1 MSFTHN
7 LIKLNELSVKTEE
20 GKRLYQT
27 PQGKSY
33 PSVTTVTGILSKDD
47 IQAWRQ
53 RIGEE
58 KADQITRAATSRG
71 NEVHKLAELYLKNE
85 LFSQSPLFDEPKTN
99 NYKMFEALSSV
110 LDNKVGIVRAI
121 EAPLYSDV
129 LRVGGRV
136 DLVAEW
142 DNELAVIDFK
152 TSSKPKKE
160 RWIDN
165 YFMQSSAYAFMFEEL
180 TKISINKI
188 VIAIALENLGTQIF
202 IKNANDYIQQ
212 FIDLR
217 KTYDIISNQQGI

>member
-1 MSFTHN
+1 MSFTHD

-71 NEVHKLAELYLKNE
+71 NEVHKLAELYLRNE
-85 LFSQSPLFDEPKTN
+85 LFSQSTLFDEPKTN

-110 LDNKVGIVRAI
+110 LDNNVGIVRAI

-217 KTYDIISNQQGI
+217 KTYDIISND

>member
-1 MSFTHN
+1 MSFIHD
-7 LIKLNELSVKTEE
+7 LVKLDELSVKTDE

-27 PQGKSY
+27 PQGQSY

-47 IQAWRQ
+47 IQAWRI
-53 RIGEE
+53 RVGEE

-71 NEVHKLAELYLKNE
+71 NKVHKLAELYLKNE
-85 LFSQSPLFDEPKTN
+85 LFSQSTLFDEPKTN

-110 LDNKVGIVRAI
+110 LDNKVGVIRAI

-160 RWIDN
+160 HWIDN

-180 TKISINKI
+180 TKIPINKI

-217 KTYDIISNQQGI
+217 KTYDIISNE

>member
-1 MSFTHN
+1 MSFTHD

-85 LFSQSPLFDEPKTN
+85 LFSQSTLFDEPKTN

-202 IKNANDYIQQ
+202 IKSANDYIQQ

-217 KTYDIISNQQGI
+217 KTYDIIAND

>member
-1 MSFTHN
+1 MSFTHD

-33 PSVTTVTGILSKDD
+33 PSVTTVTSILSKDA
-47 IQAWRQ
+47 IHAWRQ

-85 LFSQSPLFDEPKTN
+85 LFSQSTLFDEPKTN

-110 LDNKVGIVRAI
+110 LDNKVGVVRAI

-217 KTYDIISNQQGI
+217 KTYDIIAND

>member
-33 PSVTTVTGILSKDD
+33 PSVTTVTGILSKDA
-47 IQAWRQ
+47 IHSWRQ

-217 KTYDIISNQQGI
+217 KTYDIISNE

>member
-1 MSFTHN
+1 MSFTHD

-33 PSVTTVTGILSKDD
+33 PSVTTVTGILSKDA
-47 IQAWRQ
+47 IHSWRQ

-85 LFSQSPLFDEPKTN
+85 LFSQSTLFDEPKTN

-217 KTYDIISNQQGI
+217 KTYDIISNE

>member
-1 MSFTHN
+1 MSFTHD

-71 NEVHKLAELYLKNE
+71 NEVHKLAELYLRNE
-85 LFSQSPLFDEPKTN
+85 LFSQSTLFDEPKTN

-110 LDNKVGIVRAI
+110 LDNNVGIVRAI

-217 KTYDIISNQQGI
+217 KTYDIIAND

>member
-1 MSFTHN
+1 MSFTHD

-85 LFSQSPLFDEPKTN
+85 LFSQSTLFDEPKTN

-160 RWIDN
+160 HWIDN

-217 KTYDIISNQQGI
+217 KTYDIISNE